1 MKKITFIAIAF
12 LSLSACNNNS
22 DIKNEKA
29 TGSATSQTNN
39 YMPPAGVDS
48 KVTASLKGIIVNYLK
63 LKNALVADNGKEAA
77 DAATGILKAS
87 NQVDTTAMTTAQ
99 RNKYTDIAGDIKEN
113 AEHISENVGKLEH
126 QREHFQILSK
136 DVYDLV
142 KLFGGGHQL
151 YQDFCPMANDG
162 KGATWLSE
170 DKDIQ
175 NPYMGSKMPHCGEI
189 KETLK

>member
-1 MKKITFIAIAF
+1 MKKIFFIAIAVAA
-12 LSLSACNNNS
+12 LSACNNKS
-22 DIKNEKA
+22 DTKNEKA
-29 TGSATSQTNN
+29 TESATSKTDD

-48 KVTASLKGIIVNYLK
+48 KVSASLKGIIGNYLK
-63 LKNALVADNGKEAA
+63 LKDALVADNGKEAA

-87 NQVDTTAMTTAQ
+87 NQVDTTAMTAAQ

-113 AEHISENVGKLEH
+113 AEHISENAGKLEH
-126 QREHFQILSK
+126 QREHFEILSK

-142 KLFGGGHQL
+142 KIFGGGHQL

-170 DKDIQ
+170 DKEIK
-175 NPYMGSKMPHCGEI
+175 NPYMGSKMPDCGEI